1 MTRYSMSTYPD
12 NTDDTMY
19 RVMVDS
25 GKNCVRVQCIGMYCV
40 DSVVNGSYS
49 GMEKLPQWMQEKVA
63 LLMMTSSTPPI
74 QEVTGIGQRIS
85 EDTFWVYQ

>member
-1 MTRYSMSTYPD
+1 MSTYPD

-40 DSVVNGSYS
+40 DNTLDGSYS